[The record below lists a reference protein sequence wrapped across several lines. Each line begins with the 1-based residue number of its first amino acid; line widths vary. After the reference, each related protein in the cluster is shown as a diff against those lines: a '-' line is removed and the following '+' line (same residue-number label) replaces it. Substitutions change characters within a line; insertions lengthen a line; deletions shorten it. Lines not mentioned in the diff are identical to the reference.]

1 MKFTEQYNATKKIVE
16 ENLTTFI
23 QHITQTPQKNVLES
37 MLYSLEAGGKRI
49 RPVLLLETLKM
60 LGGDYTLGIP
70 FACALEYIHTYSL
83 IHDDLPAMDD
93 DDLRRGKPTNHKVF
107 GEAVAILA
115 GDGLLN
121 SAFEIMS
128 DEILKNNS
136 QGAIKAMN
144 VISKCSGI
152 NGMIAGQIVDIES
165 EGKTISYEELRYLHS
180 KKTGALIRASVMAGA
195 YLAGADQNKINA
207 VDIYSQNIGLAFQI
221 ADDILDVVGDSKDL
235 GKNTGSDQENE
246 KSTYVS
252 LFGIEKAN
260 LLAEKCLK
268 DAIESLSIFDPQ
280 DRMFLEELARFIVTR
295 KN

>member
-1 MKFTEQYNATKKIVE
+1 MKFTQQYNATKKDVE
-16 ENLTTFI
+16 ENLISFI
-23 QHITQTPQKNVLES
+23 DHIAETPQKTIFES
-37 MLYSLEAGGKRI
+37 MIYSLEAGGKRI

-60 LGGDYTLGIP
+60 LGGNYTSGLA
-70 FACALEYIHTYSL
+70 FACAVEYIHTYSL

-107 GEAVAILA
+107 GEAIAILS

-128 DEILKNNS
+128 DEILKNNFPGS
-136 QGAIKAMN
+136 IKAMN
-144 VISKCSGI
+144 IISKCAGI

-180 KKTGALIRASVMAGA
+180 KKTGALIEASVMAGA
-195 YLAGADQNKINA
+195 YLAGADEKEIDA
-207 VDIYSQNIGLAFQI
+207 VKRYAQNIGLAFQI

-235 GKNTGSDQENE
+235 GKNTGSDKENE

-252 LFGIEKAN
+252 LFGIEKAR
-260 LLAEKCLK
+260 LLAQECLE
-268 DAIESLSIFDPQ
+268 DAIKSLDIFDSKN
-280 DRMFLEELARFIVTR
+280 RVFLEELARFIVLR

>member
-1 MKFTEQYNATKKIVE
+1 MKFTQQYNATKKDVE
-16 ENLTTFI
+16 ENLISFI
-23 QHITQTPQKNVLES
+23 DHIAGTPQKTIFES
-37 MLYSLEAGGKRI
+37 MIYSLEAGGKRI

-60 LGGDYTLGIP
+60 LGGNYTSGLA
-70 FACALEYIHTYSL
+70 FACAVEYIHTYSL

-107 GEAVAILA
+107 GEAIAILS

-136 QGAIKAMN
+136 AGSIKAMN
-144 VISKCSGI
+144 VISKCAGI

-180 KKTGALIRASVMAGA
+180 KKTGALIEASVIAGA
-195 YLAGADQNKINA
+195 YLAGADEKEIDA
-207 VDIYSQNIGLAFQI
+207 VKRYAQNIGLAFQI

-235 GKNTGSDQENE
+235 GKNTGSDKENE

-252 LFGIEKAN
+252 LFGIEKAR
-260 LLAEKCLK
+260 LLAQECLE
-268 DAIESLSIFDPQ
+268 DAIKSLDIFDSKN
-280 DRMFLEELARFIVTR
+280 RVFLEELARFIVLR

>member
-1 MKFTEQYNATKKIVE
+1 MKFTQQYNATKKDVE
-16 ENLTTFI
+16 ENLISFI
-23 QHITQTPQKNVLES
+23 DHIAETPQKTIFES
-37 MLYSLEAGGKRI
+37 MIYSLEAGGKRI

-60 LGGDYTLGIP
+60 LGGNYTSGLA
-70 FACALEYIHTYSL
+70 FACAVEYIHTYSL

-107 GEAVAILA
+107 GEAIAILS

-128 DEILKNNS
+128 DEILKNNFPGS
-136 QGAIKAMN
+136 IKAMN
-144 VISKCSGI
+144 IISKCAGI

-165 EGKTISYEELRYLHS
+165 EGKAISYEELRYLHS
-180 KKTGALIRASVMAGA
+180 KKTGALIEASVMAGA
-195 YLAGADQNKINA
+195 YLAGADEKEIDA
-207 VDIYSQNIGLAFQI
+207 VKRYAQNIGLAFQI

-235 GKNTGSDQENE
+235 GKNTGSDKENE

-252 LFGIEKAN
+252 LFGIEKAR
-260 LLAEKCLK
+260 LLAQECLE
-268 DAIESLSIFDPQ
+268 DAIKSLDIFDSKN
-280 DRMFLEELARFIVTR
+280 RVFLEELARFIVLR